1 MKRILKTQMKKLA
14 IVCLAGCLV
23 MTWGGCGASSKSYD
37 SAASIE
43 MPKENYSSAEMGG
56 GYYAEE
62 AIVEEV
68 DMEMADTTAESVDN
82 NVASANRKLIKTVD
96 MNVETKEFELVMSTI
111 EEQVNTL
118 GGYIENMETY
128 NGSSYSHY
136 RSVRNA
142 SLTIRIPKDKLNG
155 FLETVSEIS
164 NVVRRSEN
172 VEDVTLAYVDIESR
186 RNALQ
191 TEQDRLLELLGRAES
206 MEDIITIEERLSHVR
221 YELESME
228 SQLRTYDNKV
238 DYSTVYLYIDEVQE
252 LTPIV
257 EETAWQRMT
266 GGFVESIENIG
277 NGMVEIAIW
286 FVVHIPY
293 LALYVVFV
301 TVVVLVV
308 KAISKKSAAKQSKK
322 ENPKQ

>member
-1 MKRILKTQMKKLA
+1 MKRIRRAQLKKLA
-14 IVCLAGCLV
+14 VVCLACCMV

-37 SAASIE
+37 SAASVE
-43 MPKENYSSAEMGG
+43 MPRENYSSAEMGG
-56 GYYAEE
+56 GYYTEE
-62 AIVEEV
+62 TIAEEV
-68 DMEMADTTAESVDN
+68 DMEMADTTADTLDSN
-82 NVASANRKLIKTVD
+82 GAATNRKLIKTVD
-96 MNVETKEFELVMSTI
+96 MNVETKEFDLVMSTI
-111 EEQVNTL
+111 ETQVSTL

-128 NGSSYSHY
+128 NGSTYSGY

-142 SLTIRIPKDKLNG
+142 SMTIRIPKDKLNG

-206 MEDIITIEERLSHVR
+206 IEDIITIEERLSHVR

-266 GGFVESIENIG
+266 GGFVESIQNIG
-277 NGMVEIAIW
+277 NGAAEICIW
-286 FVVHIPY
+286 LVVHSPY
-293 LALYVVFV
+293 FILYAVFV
-301 TVVVLVV
+301 TVVILIV
-308 KAISKKSAAKQSKK
+308 KTISKRSAAKQQKK